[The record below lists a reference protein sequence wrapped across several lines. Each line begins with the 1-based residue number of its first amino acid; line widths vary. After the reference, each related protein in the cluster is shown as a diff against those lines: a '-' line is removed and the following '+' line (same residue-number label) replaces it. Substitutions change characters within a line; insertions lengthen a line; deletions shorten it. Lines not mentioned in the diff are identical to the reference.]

1 MNFRFLLLSLSL
13 ITIPNIGIF
22 ADEDSSVFDEVVVT
36 ARQRE
41 ETAQSVPIPITAL
54 GGDQIEARN
63 ITEIADIGKLTPNM
77 GFEAQGINSSVTNVF
92 LRGIGQTNWS
102 ETQDPKIGIYIDGV
116 YLSRPQGGM
125 VDLIDVERVEVLRGP
140 QGTLF
145 GRNTT
150 AGLVHIIT
158 RAPTE
163 DFEGFINLGVG
174 NEGHRVVRGVVNL
187 PLTDR
192 ISSRFAVMSKETDG
206 QMLNQAT
213 GQYQGNEDSQS
224 IRASFQYTGDAYTA
238 RLTYDHFESD
248 ELATLSSCRFIAPE
262 NGALA
267 TGFPAVSYLAGT
279 YDTMRSNCLDT
290 GYGLGRDNNPSQK
303 TTSETD
309 SYTLTQTLDLDFGTL
324 TLISNHREIENYN
337 GTWGWGMGSGSSSTT
352 STTNLLDVLNN
363 PSKNDIDSHELR
375 LTGDTGNLSWTIGA
389 YIFEED
395 NFGSIDV
402 PVLRGYTPPSAADWP
417 MYYLVIPGVLNVA
430 ETVTGTQIFGS
441 RSQTND
447 VTNSNDAFYAEG
459 TYAFNDQTDL
469 TLGIRRTNDDREYL
483 RIQTLYGGGFDHA
496 YACPGNIDASTG
508 VAKSDRCYQEI
519 SYSETTSRAILSHA
533 FSEDVLVYASYS
545 KGYSSGGFNQD
556 VRMKPFLPEVS
567 DNYEV
572 GFKSTLRDGTI
583 RLNGTYFSTIYENQQ
598 ITVGRVIDGQPTADI
613 INAKEADL
621 QGLEFEFVAQ
631 LNDNLAL
638 TMTYGL
644 LDGEYNDF
652 SVIDTLY
659 DPATFVSTDV
669 LRDLTSTPFGYS
681 GDDGKSN
688 TFDIGLIHDTTLS
701 NGSAM
706 TSQISLNRQDKSW
719 GTLEHVPGSSMP
731 GYNLIDGRVS
741 LTLPDGVNTFT
752 LWVTNLRDKEYQSS
766 MLWQGGDVTAGGV
779 DPSLGMAADYWGQP
793 RRIGL
798 EWRRDF

>member
-1 MNFRFLLLSLSL
+1 MSVRNLLILSFLSFPVFS
-13 ITIPNIGIF
+13 ISSD
-22 ADEDSSVFDEVVVT
+22 DEASIFDEVVVT

-63 ITEIADIGKLTPNM
+63 ITELADIGKLTPNM
-77 GFEAQGINSSVTNVF
+77 NFEAQGINSTVTNVF

-158 RAPTE
+158 KAPTD
-163 DFEGFINLGVG
+163 DFEGFVNLGIG
-174 NEGHRVVRGVVNL
+174 TEGHRVLRGVVNV
-187 PLTDR
+187 PLSDR
-192 ISSRFAVMSKETDG
+192 FSSRFAVMSKETNG
-206 QMLNQAT
+206 FMKNQIT
-213 GQYQGNEDSQS
+213 GNYQGNEDSQS
-224 IRASFQYTGDAYTA
+224 IRASLQYSGDAYNA
-238 RLTYDHFESD
+238 RFTYDHFESD
-248 ELATLSSCRFIAPE
+248 ELATLSSCRFINPE

-267 TGFPAVSYLAGT
+267 TGFGAVAYLAGT
-279 YDTMRSNCLDT
+279 YATMLKNCNET
-290 GYGLGRDNNPSQK
+290 SYGLGRDNNPNQQV
-303 TTSETD
+303 TSDTD
-309 SYTLTQTLDLDFGTL
+309 SFTLTQTLDMEIGTL
-324 TLISNHREIENYN
+324 TIISNHREIENYN
-337 GTWGWGMGSGSSSTT
+337 GTWGWGMGSGNSSTT
-352 STTNLLDVLNN
+352 TTTNLLDVINN
-363 PSKNDIDSHELR
+363 ASENDIDSHEIR
-375 LTGDTGNLSWTIGA
+375 LTGDTGNLSWTLGA
-389 YIFEED
+389 YMFEED
-395 NFGSIDV
+395 SFGSIDV

-430 ETVTGTQIFGS
+430 QTVMGTQMFGS
-441 RSQTND
+441 RTQSND
-447 VTNSNDAFYAEG
+447 VTNSNEAFYAEG

-469 TLGIRRTNDDREYL
+469 TVGMRRTEDEREYL
-483 RIQTLYGGGFDHA
+483 RIQSLIGGGFDPA
-496 YACPGNIDASTG
+496 YACPGNIDATTG

-519 SYSETTSRAILSHA
+519 DYSETTSRAILSHA
-533 FSEDVLVYASYS
+533 YNEDFLVYASYS

-572 GFKSTLRDGTI
+572 GFKSTLRDGTV
-583 RLNGTYFSTIYENQQ
+583 RLNATYFSTIYKNQQ

-613 INAKEADL
+613 INATEADL
-621 QGLEFEFVAQ
+621 SGLEFELAAQ
-631 LNDNLAL
+631 LTDNLAL

-652 SVIDTLY
+652 NVIDTLY

-669 LRDLTSTPFGYS
+669 LRDLTATPFGGS
-681 GDDGKSN
+681 GDNGKSN
-688 TFDIGLIHDTTLS
+688 TFDIGLIHDQTLS
-701 NGSAM
+701 DGTSV
-706 TSQISLNRQDKSW
+706 TSQVSLNKQDNVW
-719 GTLEHVPGSSMP
+719 GTLEHVPGSNAP
-731 GYNLIDGRVS
+731 GYTLVDGRIAMR
-741 LTLPDGVNTFT
+741 LPDGVTTIT
-752 LWVTNLRDKEYQSS
+752 LWGTNLTDKRYIAN
-766 MLWQGGDVTAGGV
+766 MLWQGGDVPAGGV
-779 DPSLGMAADYWGQP
+779 DPSLGFTADYWGQP
-793 RRIGL
+793 RRFGI

>member
-290 GYGLGRDNNPSQK
+290 GYGLS
-303 TTSETD
+303 
-309 SYTLTQTLDLDFGTL
+309 
-324 TLISNHREIENYN
+324 
-337 GTWGWGMGSGSSSTT
+337 
-352 STTNLLDVLNN
+352 
-363 PSKNDIDSHELR
+363 
-375 LTGDTGNLSWTIGA
+375 
-389 YIFEED
+389 
-395 NFGSIDV
+395 
-402 PVLRGYTPPSAADWP
+402 
-417 MYYLVIPGVLNVA
+417 
-430 ETVTGTQIFGS
+430 
-441 RSQTND
+441 
-447 VTNSNDAFYAEG
+447 
-459 TYAFNDQTDL
+459 
-469 TLGIRRTNDDREYL
+469 
-483 RIQTLYGGGFDHA
+483 
-496 YACPGNIDASTG
+496 
-508 VAKSDRCYQEI
+508 
-519 SYSETTSRAILSHA
+519 
-533 FSEDVLVYASYS
+533 
-545 KGYSSGGFNQD
+545 
-556 VRMKPFLPEVS
+556 
-567 DNYEV
+567 
-572 GFKSTLRDGTI
+572 
-583 RLNGTYFSTIYENQQ
+583 
-598 ITVGRVIDGQPTADI
+598 
-613 INAKEADL
+613 
-621 QGLEFEFVAQ
+621 
-631 LNDNLAL
+631 
-638 TMTYGL
+638 
-644 LDGEYNDF
+644 
-652 SVIDTLY
+652 
-659 DPATFVSTDV
+659 
-669 LRDLTSTPFGYS
+669 
-681 GDDGKSN
+681 
-688 TFDIGLIHDTTLS
+688 LIH
-701 NGSAM
+701 
-706 TSQISLNRQDKSW
+706 I
-719 GTLEHVPGSSMP
+719 
-731 GYNLIDGRVS
+731 
-741 LTLPDGVNTFT
+741 
-752 LWVTNLRDKEYQSS
+752 
-766 MLWQGGDVTAGGV
+766 
-779 DPSLGMAADYWGQP
+779 
-793 RRIGL
+793 
-798 EWRRDF
+798 